1 MTDWQDLN
9 CTCLSKDGKKYDCFG
24 QGTLACSSCI
34 MAWPNRWKS
43 VEPQVMFSVLVWH
56 KEHGWGGMLLRG
68 NGLALRRALRRC
80 QGLSG
85 KIWVIWQIWQQR
97 PYPAESSGS
106 WCRKLLLLPLYT
118 LGPGH
123 LNLLIPPPV
132 HHLNSRTMQLSLERE
147 ISFFPFV
154 LTCHLK
160 HHFSFFSLFGQYPMF
175 STHSSF
181 FISINNSPSC
191 VQAPS
196 RLMMFLCLPIIFIIS
211 ISEIR
216 SDRSFS
222 VASAVGERQCCWL

>member
-1 MTDWQDLN
+1 MNHFFKQNKFSYKHYIYTSTTDVKNMTDWQDLN

-123 LNLLIPPPV
+123 LNLLIPPP
-132 HHLNSRTMQLSLERE
+132 LST
-147 ISFFPFV
+147 I
-154 LTCHLK
+154 LTLGPCNCLWRGK
-160 HHFSFFSLFGQYPMF
+160 SLFF
-175 STHSSF
+175 HLS
-181 FISINNSPSC
+181 
-191 VQAPS
+191 
-196 RLMMFLCLPIIFIIS
+196 
-211 ISEIR
+211 
-216 SDRSFS
+216 
-222 VASAVGERQCCWL
+222 